1 MRRFFAVLV
10 LAILSTLSFFAWGT
24 VRVVKEYQI
33 DMGCYQY
40 IKRAADASSVDVAKR
55 ELGKAIEYAEE
66 NGLTEGIVSIFLKQ
80 PKNDVAFWYENMK
93 VAYAE
98 LEALPEDST
107 PLEKTNVLM
116 KVREALTDDDGDGG
130 VTVTKPDGLD
140 IYPNNSAY
148 FWWATLSIIAL
159 IVFWIMTPIFYYDYY

>member
-1 MRRFFAVLV
+1 MRRFVAVLM
-10 LAILSTLSFFAWGT
+10 LAILSIISLLAWGI
-24 VRVVKEYQI
+24 VRGVKEYQI

-80 PKNDVAFWYENMK
+80 PKNDVGFWYENMK

-140 IYPNNSAY
+140 IYPNNVAY
-148 FWWATLSIIAL
+148 FWWITLSIIAS
-159 IVFWIMTPIFYYDYY
+159 IVFGFMTLVFHHDYY